1 MFSNAMAGE
10 TAWHALPVTLAFER
24 LDATAEG
31 LSNADADARLRVS
44 GANALPASRKKGAG
58 AMFVGQLNNALPL
71 VLLGSGILALSFGR
85 IADGTVVV
93 AVVALNALIGA
104 LQEYRAG
111 VAIEALAG
119 LVPEQVTA
127 LRDGYP
133 SLVPAAHLVPAD
145 IVLLAA
151 GDRVPADMRV
161 VSLRNLRVAEAALT
175 GESLPTTKQLEPVSV
190 KAPLGDRASMLFS
203 GTMVTAGTATAVV
216 VTTGAKT
223 ELGRISAMLNAAE
236 EIDTPLTQALKRFG
250 NVLTASIG
258 GVAYII
264 LLVAMRRGYPL
275 VDAVR
280 AAVSLVVAAVPSSLP
295 AIITVALAVAV
306 RRMARHN
313 AIVRTLPS
321 VETLGS
327 TNVICSDKTG
337 TLTRGEMAARVVWT
351 LSGSYEL
358 SGTGNTPQGEL
369 LKNGAPVGRQVPADV
384 KELLDAA
391 VLCNDAVLRFKDN
404 AWSGVGD
411 PTEIAL
417 LIAAAK
423 LGVDAGDV
431 RNRLPRVDVIPFDS
445 GEKYMSTLHRPPGG
459 AQLVLVKG
467 APEVVLGR
475 CDRICK
481 DSPLDRNEIV
491 ALVGTLAARGMRVLA
506 VASRETSD
514 ESERSARL
522 EPSLLQGLGL
532 LGLVA
537 SMDPPRPEAIEAIA
551 TCHRAGVAVKM
562 VTGDHPATAKAIGIE
577 IGIADKDDPVVTG
590 AELERLD
597 PAELPFVARRVNIF
611 SRVAPEHKLRLVK
624 ALQSTGEVVAMTGDG
639 VNDAPALK
647 QADVGVAMGVTGTAA
662 AKEAAALILLD
673 DNFASIGAAVEG
685 GRRCYDN
692 LVKALM
698 FVVPTNLGQSLV
710 LLVGVLFFPIVGNV
724 RLLPIVPLQI
734 LWVNLVTGV
743 TLAVPLAFEAP
754 EADLMKRRPR
764 PRGDPLFTRELGL
777 RCLLV
782 GMVMAAGG
790 SALFLD
796 AYYTNFLIW
805 PVPPELRLRKAQT
818 IVATT
823 VVLFQV
829 VYLLQCRSLRRSLF
843 ATDPL
848 SNRAIYAGM
857 GLTVVM
863 QGLFVYT
870 RPMNLVF
877 HSMPLWPSDWLACF
891 AVAACLVPVVAVQ
904 KALRTRELRG
914 Q

>member
-1 MFSNAMAGE
+1 
-10 TAWHALPVTLAFER
+10 
-24 LDATAEG
+24 
-31 LSNADADARLRVS
+31 
-44 GANALPASRKKGAG
+44 
-58 AMFVGQLNNALPL
+58 
-71 VLLGSGILALSFGR
+71 
-85 IADGTVVV
+85 
-93 AVVALNALIGA
+93 
-104 LQEYRAG
+104 
-111 VAIEALAG
+111 
-119 LVPEQVTA
+119 
-127 LRDGYP
+127 
-133 SLVPAAHLVPAD
+133 
-145 IVLLAA
+145 
-151 GDRVPADMRV
+151 
-161 VSLRNLRVAEAALT
+161 
-175 GESLPTTKQLEPVSV
+175 
-190 KAPLGDRASMLFS
+190 
-203 GTMVTAGTATAVV
+203 
-216 VTTGAKT
+216 
-223 ELGRISAMLNAAE
+223 MLNAAE
-236 EIDTPLTQALKRFG
+236 EIETPLTQALKRFG
-250 NVLTASIG
+250 NLLTATISAI
-258 GVAYII
+258 AYVI
-264 LLVAMRRGYPL
+264 LLVALRRGYPL

-351 LSGSYEL
+351 LSGFYEL
-358 SGTGNTPQGEL
+358 SGTGNVPRGEL
-369 LKNGAPVGRQVPADV
+369 LRNGVPVGLPIPADV

-391 VLCNDAVLRFKDN
+391 VLCNDAVLRLKDDT
-404 AWSGVGD
+404 WSGVGD

-423 LGVDAGDV
+423 LGLDAGDL
-431 RNRLPRVDVIPFDS
+431 RSRLPRLDVIPFDS
-445 GEKYMSTLHRPPGG
+445 GEKYMSTLHRPTRG
-459 AQLVLVKG
+459 ADLLLVKG

-475 CDRICK
+475 CNRICQ
-481 DSPLDRNEIV
+481 DSPLDRNEMV
-491 ALVGTLAARGMRVLA
+491 ALVGRLAGRGMRVLA
-506 VASRETSD
+506 VASRVMSCD
-514 ESERSARL
+514 CGRL
-522 EPSLLQGLGL
+522 EPSRLEALGL

-537 SMDPPRPEAIEAIA
+537 SMDPPRPEAIAAIA
-551 TCHRAGVAVKM
+551 TCHRAGVIVKM
-562 VTGDHPATAKAIGIE
+562 VTGDHPATAKAIGVE
-577 IGIADKDDPVVTG
+577 IGIADPDDPVVTG

-597 PAELPFVARRVNIF
+597 PAELPFVARAVNIF
-611 SRVAPEHKLRLVK
+611 SRVAPEHKLRLVR

-710 LLVGVLFFPIVGNV
+710 LLVGVLFFPIVGGV

-782 GMVMAAGG
+782 GTVMAAGG

-796 AYYTNFLIW
+796 AYYTNFVVF
-805 PVPPELRLRKAQT
+805 PVPPEVRLRKAQT

-829 VYLLQCRSLRRSLF
+829 FYLLQCRSLRTSLF
-843 ATDPL
+843 ATDPF

-857 GLTVVM
+857 GLTLVM
-863 QGLFVYT
+863 QGLFVHT

-877 HSMPLWPSDWLACF
+877 HSMPLGPRDWLACF
-891 AVAACLVPVVAVQ
+891 AVAACIVPVIALQ
-904 KALRTRELRG
+904 KALRER
-914 Q
+914 